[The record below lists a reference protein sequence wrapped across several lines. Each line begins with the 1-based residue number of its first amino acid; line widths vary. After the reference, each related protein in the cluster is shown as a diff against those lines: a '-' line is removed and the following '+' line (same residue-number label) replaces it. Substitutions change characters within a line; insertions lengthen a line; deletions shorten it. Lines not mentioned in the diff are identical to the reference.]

1 MSTDPAET
9 APEPERAIAF
19 QGVPGAYSHMACRQA
34 YPEMAPLP
42 SHSFEDA
49 FAAVREGRARL
60 AMIPVDNSVAGRV
73 ADVHHLLPRG
83 GLHIIGECFVRVNHN
98 LLGVKGATL
107 ETVRTVESHVHA
119 LGQCREFIRACGYRA
134 RVAADTAGA
143 AEDVARAGDPTR
155 AAIASRLAAE
165 IYGLQI
171 LKSDIEDAEHN
182 TTRFLVLAR
191 EPRHPGP
198 ADGPVITTFTFRVR
212 NRPAALYKALGG
224 FATSGVNMIK
234 LESYLDNAFT
244 QAAFY
249 ADIMG
254 HPAHENVRLAF
265 EELRFFSH
273 HVEILG
279 VYPADPFRE
288 RVGGV

>member
-1 MSTDPAET
+1 
-9 APEPERAIAF
+9 
-19 QGVPGAYSHMACRQA
+19 
-34 YPEMAPLP
+34 
-42 SHSFEDA
+42 
-49 FAAVREGRARL
+49 VREGRARL

-83 GLHIIGECFVRVNHN
+83 GLHIVGEHFVRVSHN
-98 LLGVKGATL
+98 LLGVPGATL
-107 ETVRTVESHVHA
+107 DTVRTVESHVHA
-119 LGQCREFIRACGYRA
+119 LGQCRDFIRACGYRA
-134 RVAADTAGA
+134 RIAADTAGA
-143 AEDVARAGDPTR
+143 AADVAAAGDPTR

-171 LKSDIEDAEHN
+171 LKSGIEDAEHN

-198 ADGPVITTFTFRVR
+198 NDGPSITTFAFRVR

-224 FATSGVNMIK
+224 FATNGVNMIK

-273 HVEILG
+273 HVEVLG

-288 RVGGV
+288 RVNAI

>member
-42 SHSFEDA
+42 CHSFEDA

-198 ADGPVITTFTFRVR
+198 TDGPVITTFTFRVR

-273 HVEILG
+273 PVEVLG

-288 RVGGV
+288 RVSGA